1 MHRTI
6 LAILAIAAGIGAA
19 ETAKTVPP
27 AKRHPELAAKL
38 DANGDGRVS
47 REEFI
52 AGMEKREAWI
62 KANKSELYKKLD
74 VDGDGNLSAKDRQ
87 ALHER
92 WQQNHPELKDR
103 LDRNDDGKAGPGE
116 RRAADRVEDRADRRE
131 DARDK
136 AEDRRDRA
144 EDRRDAAHDGGL
156 LDDLEDA
163 LDHREDVRDRRED
176 GRDRREDRRDQ
187 VPGRVGGPGRK

>member
-1 MHRTI
+1 MNRTI
-6 LAILAIAAGIGAA
+6 IAILASCSAVAGIAAA
-19 ETAKTVPP
+19 ETPQGVPP

-62 KANKSELYKKLD
+62 KANKPELYKKLD
-74 VDGDGNLSAKDRQ
+74 VDGDGNLTGKDRQ
-87 ALHER
+87 VLHER

-103 LDRNDDGKAGPGE
+103 LDRNDDGKVGVGE
-116 RRAADRVEDRADRRE
+116 RRAADRAEDRRDRRE
-131 DARDK
+131 DARD
-136 AEDRRDRA
+136 RA
-144 EDRRDAAHDGGL
+144 EDKRDAAHDGGL

-176 GRDRREDRRDQ
+176 RRDHA
-187 VPGRVGGPGRK
+187 PGPVGGAGRR

>member
-6 LAILAIAAGIGAA
+6 LAILAIVAGLGAA
-19 ETAKTVPP
+19 ETAKTMPP
-27 AKRHPELAAKL
+27 AKRHSELAAKL
-38 DANGDGRVS
+38 DTNGDGRVS

-62 KANKSELYKKLD
+62 KANKPELYKKLD

-103 LDRNDDGKAGPGE
+103 LDRNDDGKIGPGE
-116 RRAADRVEDRADRRE
+116 RRAADRAEDRHDRRE
-131 DARDK
+131 DVRDK
-136 AEDRRDRA
+136 AEDK
-144 EDRRDAAHDGGL
+144 RDAAHDGGL

-163 LDHREDVRDRRED
+163 LDHKEDVRDC
-176 GRDRREDRRDQ
+176 REDRRDHA
-187 VPGRVGGPGRK
+187 PGRTGGPGRQ

>member
-6 LAILAIAAGIGAA
+6 IAVLASLSVAAGIGAA
-19 ETAKTVPP
+19 ETPKTMPP

-47 REEFI
+47 REELI

-62 KANKSELYKKLD
+62 KANRPELYKKLD
-74 VDGDGNLSAKDRQ
+74 VDGDGNVTAKDRQ
-87 ALHER
+87 VLHDR

-103 LDRNDDGKAGPGE
+103 LDRNDDGKVGPGE
-116 RRAADRVEDRADRRE
+116 RRVADRVEDRADRRE
-131 DARDK
+131 DV
-136 AEDRRDRA
+136 RDRA

-176 GRDRREDRRDQ
+176 RRDHA
-187 VPGRVGGPGRK
+187 PGRVGGPGRQ

>member
-6 LAILAIAAGIGAA
+6 IAILALAAGLGAV
-19 ETAKTVPP
+19 ETATSPKAMPP

-62 KANKSELYKKLD
+62 KANKPELYKKLD
-74 VDGDGNLSAKDRQ
+74 VDGDGNISAKDRQ
-87 ALHER
+87 ALHQR

-103 LDRNDDGKAGPGE
+103 LDRNDDGKVGPGE
-116 RRAADRVEDRADRRE
+116 RRAGDRAEDRHDRRE
-131 DARDK
+131 DV
-136 AEDRRDRA
+136 RDRA
-144 EDRRDAAHDGGL
+144 EDKRDAAHDGGL

-163 LDHREDVRDRRED
+163 LDHRED
-176 GRDRREDRRDQ
+176 GRDRREDRRDHA
-187 VPGRVGGPGRK
+187 PGRTGGPGRQ